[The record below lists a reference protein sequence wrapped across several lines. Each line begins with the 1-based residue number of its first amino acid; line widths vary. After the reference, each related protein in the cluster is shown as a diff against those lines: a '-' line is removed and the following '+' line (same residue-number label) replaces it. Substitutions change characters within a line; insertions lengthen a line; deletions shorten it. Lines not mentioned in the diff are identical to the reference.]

1 MEKNFTA
8 NHDNISVGYAHCKVI
23 LDKQGEPVDFLFIS
37 VNRAYE
43 EFICEKKKNIVGKTF
58 AETHSFL
65 KNDSV
70 DYIKRFG
77 AIAMTGKSEEFCFF
91 SAGLNKWVTVFAL
104 SGGYLHFSA
113 FFNARTKDE
122 QLEDELKKANY
133 VNSLLLDSIPH
144 PALLVRKDRAVIAA
158 NEIARELGAAVGG
171 ICRKGRGKS
180 NNTKNIPKKNEV
192 ISCFFCKGNEMLNMD
207 DPASLGIEFGN
218 RFWNIYRVPTREE
231 NVCLH
236 YAIDITDAKKREDE
250 IKFLSYHD
258 SLTGVYNRTYLEK
271 YLKEINESEA
281 FPVSVIV
288 GDLNGLKMTNDVFGH
303 KEGDNLLK
311 NAAQVIQNVCGDA
324 AVARFG
330 GDEFV
335 VILENTA
342 FEKAKE
348 ICEKISRSCKA
359 QCYKIVPTSIA
370 LGCGAREDGKED
382 IYKTLTAA
390 EDRMYRQKLSES
402 KETKKAILASLQ
414 ATLESRGVDT
424 KEHSLRLVAATAK
437 VGSALGLGKSETEEL
452 ALLSRLHDIGK
463 IMVDENILKK
473 PGRLTESEYIE
484 VQKHSEAGY
493 RIAQSSTELIR
504 ISEYIL
510 SHHERWDG
518 KGYPQ
523 GLKGEEIPFL
533 SRVFSIAD
541 AYDAMTNDTHYRK
554 AMGKTEA
561 FEEIKRCAGT
571 QFDPK
576 LAGVFISA
584 LSGDEES

>member
-1 MEKNFTA
+1 
-8 NHDNISVGYAHCKVI
+8 
-23 LDKQGEPVDFLFIS
+23 
-37 VNRAYE
+37 
-43 EFICEKKKNIVGKTF
+43 
-58 AETHSFL
+58 
-65 KNDSV
+65 
-70 DYIKRFG
+70 
-77 AIAMTGKSEEFCFF
+77 
-91 SAGLNKWVTVFAL
+91 
-104 SGGYLHFSA
+104 
-113 FFNARTKDE
+113 
-122 QLEDELKKANY
+122 
-133 VNSLLLDSIPH
+133 
-144 PALLVRKDRAVIAA
+144 
-158 NEIARELGAAVGG
+158 
-171 ICRKGRGKS
+171 
-180 NNTKNIPKKNEV
+180 
-192 ISCFFCKGNEMLNMD
+192 
-207 DPASLGIEFGN
+207 
-218 RFWNIYRVPTREE
+218 
-231 NVCLH
+231 
-236 YAIDITDAKKREDE
+236 
-250 IKFLSYHD
+250 
-258 SLTGVYNRTYLEK
+258 
-271 YLKEINESEA
+271 
-281 FPVSVIV
+281 
-288 GDLNGLKMTNDVFGH
+288 
-303 KEGDNLLK
+303 
-311 NAAQVIQNVCGDA
+311 
-324 AVARFG
+324 
-330 GDEFV
+330 
-335 VILENTA
+335 
-342 FEKAKE
+342 
-348 ICEKISRSCKA
+348 
-359 QCYKIVPTSIA
+359 
-370 LGCGAREDGKED
+370 DGKED